1 MDKTRTTILD
11 VDSDIEDLRKNIKVN
26 IFASG
31 TADKTNKYYGI
42 HSVCVHEWEI
52 EDEAFM
58 KQLVKP
64 KTEKNAITD
73 YMVNRQGKKFIDCMN
88 DTTLNNDY
96 STHPSQVLMKPTF
109 SELLIGETNAY
120 NTKYNTKFGYNCSSL
135 FALKRSI
142 NEKGVSIYDF
152 EFE

>member
-1 MDKTRTTILD
+1 
-11 VDSDIEDLRKNIKVN
+11 
-26 IFASG
+26 
-31 TADKTNKYYGI
+31 
-42 HSVCVHEWEI
+42 
-52 EDEAFM
+52 M